1 MMFASHRWFHSI
13 LNCFLLTSVSVF
25 CFPHEQQQNDL
36 LCPSVTFCK
45 CSIGTNFEIACP
57 NRINAHITLRVEPQ
71 HHHRRPQTYR
81 VEIECNSG
89 DAKIFHKLPEW
100 NIGVADVV
108 KFNGCPI
115 SSNTSVQHVFD
126 RLGIQ
131 NVRNLI
137 FFVENS
143 NIESATTA
151 ASTSVTVDILPQ
163 QLFENVTNVLSL
175 DLRSNQMRLPSQIF
189 ENLDKLEFLQIRST
203 NFNSSVDRIFRHLN
217 DLKQLNL
224 WNNNLWNV
232 SNDLFADNLSLI
244 DLEISSNNIGILQSN
259 LFEHLVA
266 VERINLNSNRI
277 EALPPQLFRTNKAL
291 KMVRIASNH
300 IKSNRL
306 PNKLFAYLPRLE
318 VVWMNDSNFTHL
330 PDDLFIE
337 STNLANISLAR
348 NSFQEIPATIF
359 YHQMHL
365 VNLDL
370 SFNDLVS
377 LDDWLFNRTR
387 RLAVLHL
394 SYNRLS
400 KISR

>member
-1 MMFASHRWFHSI
+1 MMFASHYWLLI
-13 LNCFLLTSVSVF
+13 VNWFLLINVQVF

-45 CSIGTNFEIACP
+45 CSFGTNYEIACP
-57 NRINAHITLRVEPQ
+57 DRINARITLRVEPQ
-71 HHHRRPQTYR
+71 HHRRRHTHR
-81 VEIECNSG
+81 VEIECNRLDDG
-89 DAKIFHKLPEW
+89 EIFNKLPEW

-115 SSNTSVQHVFD
+115 SANTSVQRIFD
-126 RLGIQ
+126 RLGIR

-137 FFVENS
+137 IFVKNS
-143 NIESATTA
+143 NIY
-151 ASTSVTVDILPQ
+151 ASTPSPASVSDDILPER
-163 QLFENVTNVLSL
+163 LFENVSNVLSL

-189 ENLDKLEFLQIRST
+189 QNLDKLEFLQIRST
-203 NFNSSVDRIFRHLN
+203 NFNSSAHRHIFRDLN

-232 SNDLFADNLSLI
+232 SNDLFADILSLI
-244 DLEISSNNIGILQSN
+244 DLEISSNDIGLLQSN
-259 LFEHLVA
+259 VFEHLIT

-277 EALPPQLFRTNKAL
+277 EALPPQLFRTTKAL
-291 KMVRIASNH
+291 KMIRITSNH

-306 PNKLFAYLPRLE
+306 PNKLFAFLPRLE
-318 VVWMNDSNFTHL
+318 AVWMNDSNFTRL

-337 STNLANISLAR
+337 SPNLQNISLAR
-348 NSFQEIPATIF
+348 NHVREIPATIF
-359 YHQMHL
+359 QHQMHL

-370 SFNDLVS
+370 SHNDLVS
-377 LDDWLFNRTR
+377 LDDQLFNQTR

-394 SYNRLS
+394 SHNHLNN
-400 KISR
+400 ISR